1 MTTEQVSSALDGLL
15 VIDTSA
21 SFVGSA
27 ASGLLADF
35 GAHVIMIE
43 KPGGSILRSQPAWPF
58 WGRGKSSRLLDLTT
72 TEGRAELAELGMRAD
87 VMIDTW
93 RPGVASRLGVS
104 DADLRPANRGL
115 VYASITGFGREHP
128 WSNLRAYE
136 PVVMAKLGGLTSFGN
151 LTRREGPSYVSTPY
165 CSFSA
170 AQLALHGILAAL
182 IERETSGL
190 GQWVEVTLAQ
200 GLLAHD
206 PWNWLLQVLI
216 TRYDQA
222 FAAAPPWDA
231 ERLAPNSAM
240 MIRLMVGLSAD
251 GRWMQF
257 SQTTDRLWAAF
268 LRATDLEWTRKDPR
282 LAQGPGSEDI
292 SIRAEFWDLALSAV
306 RSKTYNEWLEVF
318 DAEPDVWAEVFRD
331 GSELLHHP
339 QLVAD
344 KRTETIV
351 DPILGPVHQPGPLAV
366 LDATPASLLDSAPA
380 LGEERQALP
389 RTSPGTVSAAT
400 PPQPGAKTPLE
411 GTTVVEFGT
420 FFAAPF
426 GATLLAELGAR
437 VIKVEQLEG
446 DPIRNVMPFPELGG
460 VKVLAGKESVGV
472 DVSTPEGHAIAMDLV
487 RRADVVLLA
496 FRSGVVDRLGLESAR
511 LREVNPNVVVL
522 EAPGYGVGPPYGNR
536 PAFAPTMGAGS
547 GMAYR
552 NLGGASNGEP
562 GLELTID
569 NVKREAMRLSA
580 AAMAV
585 AQADGFS
592 ALAVATTMLL
602 GLLAR
607 HRTGKGQSMST
618 SMLSTMAHVLSET
631 MVEYEGVAPVSLAD
645 PDLFGL
651 SPFYRLYRCRQGW
664 IFLAAPNPRDQTA
677 IGKVLGIEL
686 PEDADALSDMLSMAF
701 AGKPALEWEGL
712 LAAVDVTCAEVAS
725 KTTDATIMF
734 GDAGRDLG
742 FVIDAHHTLLEE
754 YPRLAPLV
762 RFSRSTTVV
771 APSPLCGV
779 DTDAVLAELGYDDD
793 RRTRLREAGV
803 IT

>member
-1 MTTEQVSSALDGLL
+1 MRTDQTRSALDGLV

-21 SFVGSA
+21 TFAGSM
-27 ASGLLADF
+27 ASSLLADF
-35 GAHVIMIE
+35 GAHVTLIE
-43 KPGGSILRSQPAWPF
+43 KPGGTVLRSQPAWPF
-58 WGRGKSSRLLDLTT
+58 WGRGKNSRVLDLSS
-72 TEGRAELAELGMRAD
+72 TEGRAELAELGRQAD
-87 VMIDTW
+87 VMIETW
-93 RPGVASRLGVS
+93 RPGVAERLGVC
-104 DADLRPANRGL
+104 DADLRPLNPRL
-115 VYASITGFGREHP
+115 VYASITGFGRQHP
-128 WSNLRAYE
+128 WSSLRAYE

-151 LTRREGPSYVSTPY
+151 LTRREGPSFVSTPY

-182 IERETSGL
+182 IEREASGL

-216 TRYDQA
+216 ARHDQA
-222 FAAAPPWDA
+222 FASAPPWDV
-231 ERLAPNSAM
+231 ERLAPNSAI

-257 SQTTDRLWAAF
+257 SQTTDPLWAAF
-268 LRATDLEWTRKDPR
+268 LRATDLEWTRQDPR
-282 LAQGPGSEDI
+282 LAQGPGSEDV

-306 RSKTYNEWLEVF
+306 RSKTYAEWLAVF
-318 DAEPDVWAEVFRD
+318 DTEPDVWAEVFRD

-344 KRTETIV
+344 NRTQTIV
-351 DPILGPVHQPGPLAV
+351 DPVVGPVHQPGPLAI
-366 LDATPASLLDSAPA
+366 LDEMPASLVDSAPA
-380 LGEERQALP
+380 LGEQRRP
-389 RTSPGTVSAAT
+389 RPPTMPDPDGAMSP
-400 PPQPGAKTPLE
+400 PPSPARTPLA
-411 GTTVVEFGT
+411 GTTVLEFGT
-420 FFAAPF
+420 FFAAPY

-437 VIKVEQLEG
+437 VIKVEQLAG

-496 FRSGVVDRLGLESAR
+496 FRAGVVSRLGIEPSQ
-511 LREVNPNVVVL
+511 LRRVNPDLVVL

-547 GMAYR
+547 GMACR
-552 NLGGASNGEP
+552 NLGGASNGEQ
-562 GLELTID
+562 GLELTTD

-585 AQADGFS
+585 GQADGFS

-602 GLLAR
+602 GLVAR
-607 HRTGKGQSMST
+607 CRTGTGHTMST

-631 MVEYEGVAPVSLAD
+631 MVEYETAAPTAPVD
-645 PDLFGL
+645 PDLLGHG
-651 SPFYRLYRCRQGW
+651 PCYRLYRCKQGW
-664 IFLAAPNPRDQTA
+664 VFLAALDPGDRSA
-677 IGKVLGIEL
+677 LGKELGIEL
-686 PEDADALSDMLSMAF
+686 GQDDDVLTDALSSAF
-701 AGKPALEWEGL
+701 ASRTAAAWEEL
-712 LAAVDVTCAEVAS
+712 LTAIDVTCVEVAPE
-725 KTTDATIMF
+725 TPDATIMF
-734 GDAGRDLG
+734 GEAGRTLG
-742 FVIDAHHTLLEE
+742 FVIDADHPLLEE
-754 YPRLAPLV
+754 HPRLAPLV

-771 APSPLCGV
+771 GPSPLCGA
-779 DTDAVLAELGYDDD
+779 DTDTVLEELGYDDD
-793 RRTRLREAGV
+793 RRTQLREAGV